1 MKVICFD
8 LDDTLYKEID
18 YLKSAYRE
26 IACFAARHLNGC
38 ADSVN
43 TMASRAYEWM
53 MNAYRNGGNSFEALN
68 HFLGLDIPVVDYL
81 SIYRK
86 HKPNI
91 SLSEEVV
98 HVLSVL
104 KEQGIILGLITD
116 GRSIQQKHKIEALG
130 LSAYF
135 DDDNLVISEEFGS
148 EKPSLPNYSYFIDK
162 YPSCHDFTYV
172 GDNLKKDFIAPNYL
186 GWRTVC
192 LMDDGRNI
200 HKQEWEKLDKTSSP
214 LIKIDSLLELLD
226 LPSMDKKK
234 STIDELFYQ
243 LYGYCP
249 KKAGTSLEILS
260 GIAYSII
267 NKDVVVKHDQKIKSD
282 FCDTAYQLDGL
293 VARPDGA
300 NEMIEAKDY
309 TARNERVGRG
319 DLQKMQGA
327 LTDLDVQRG
336 KFVSATDYTKDAK
349 EYAKGTQRNRRQ
361 VPIDLFQIYPSTK
374 EDEKGRVKEIV
385 VSMNV
390 RCLDFAS
397 SQIIPIFDEKG
408 LEFLKSHGF
417 SNRHLAL
424 RIDGIYD
431 KNGKV
436 MQSIKEFTQGLNKL
450 VDIKDSNQKEII
462 GETKMDGA
470 YIKMVNDML
479 CPIAGLS
486 YKVAIDDFNYEYS
499 ITQEGKP
506 ILLIRNLDGS
516 TNKLLTDEELKKYQV
531 MKDGTVVKIS

>member
-26 IACFAARHLNGC
+26 IACFAAGHLNGC
-38 ADSVN
+38 GDSVN
-43 TMASRAYEWM
+43 TMTSKAYEWM
-53 MNAYRNGGNSFEALN
+53 MNAYRNGRNSFEALN

-116 GRSIQQKHKIEALG
+116 GRSIQQRHKIEALG

-148 EKPSLPNYSYFIDK
+148 EKPSLVNYSYFIDK
-162 YPSCHDFTYV
+162 YSDCPDFTYV

-192 LMDDGRNI
+192 LMDDGKNI

-450 VDIKDSNQKEII
+450 VDIKDRNQKEII
-462 GETKMDGA
+462 GEKKMEGA

-486 YKVAIDDFNYEYS
+486 YKVTIDDFNYEYS

-516 TNKLLTDEELKKYQV
+516 LNKLLTDEELKKYQV
-531 MKDGTVVKIS
+531 MDDGTVIKTT